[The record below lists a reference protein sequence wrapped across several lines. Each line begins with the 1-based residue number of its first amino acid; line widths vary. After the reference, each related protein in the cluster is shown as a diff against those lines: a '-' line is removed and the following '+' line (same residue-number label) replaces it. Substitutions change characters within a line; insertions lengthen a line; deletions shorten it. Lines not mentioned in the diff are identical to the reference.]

1 MQKFA
6 NLPFKLIE
14 ILLVVGIAAMSLM
27 VFMNV
32 VLRYAFSS
40 GIPFSVEVS
49 RLIFVWIIFLG
60 AIVALKE
67 GAHLSVDALV
77 RSLPR
82 GPRLACFWVSRALM
96 LWCCW
101 LLWQGSWVQTV
112 INWNNLAPI
121 SGISVGTMYAA
132 GLVAAAFMGLIILGD
147 MWRTIQDVRAGRP
160 DAGLPREHA
169 PGAD

>member
-1 MQKFA
+1 MQKIA
-6 NLPFKLIE
+6 NLPFKLME

-27 VFMNV
+27 VFLNV

-60 AIVALKE
+60 AILALKE
-67 GAHLSVDALV
+67 GAHLSVDSLI
-77 RSLPR
+77 RWLPR

-132 GLVAAAFMGLIILGD
+132 GLVAAAFMGLIILAD
-147 MWRTIQDVRAGRP
+147 IWRTIQDMRAGRA
-160 DAGLPREHA
+160 DAGLPPEHA
-169 PGAD
+169 AGAD